1 MKHFITG
8 LIIVLSFVTLGQ
20 MIEVSRTLSTAHYR
34 VSLIIGPIPKMLTAK
49 EAKRAKEGE
58 VIVGMD
64 GMGMDAGPKNA
75 NAHLEV
81 AVVSLSS
88 GKQINSVV
96 PIISVSDASGKA
108 IKLESPMQMYDVNKG
123 KSDVHFGTN
132 MIFSK
137 GPHTVRVTVKG
148 ETVVFKKVSL

>member
-20 MIEVSRTLSTAHYR
+20 MIEVSRSLSTAHYR

-49 EAKRAKEGE
+49 EAKGAKDGE

-64 GMGMDAGPKNA
+64 GMGMNAGPKNA

-81 AVVSLSS
+81 AIVSLSS
-88 GKQINSVV
+88 GKQINSVMPV
-96 PIISVSDASGKA
+96 IVVTDAFGKA
-108 IKLESPMQMYDVNKG
+108 VKLGSPMQMYDIQKG
-123 KSDVHFGTN
+123 KSDVHFGMN
-132 MIFSK
+132 MNFSK
-137 GPHTVRVTVKG
+137 GLHTVRVTVKG
-148 ETVVFKKVSL
+148 ETVIFKKVSL